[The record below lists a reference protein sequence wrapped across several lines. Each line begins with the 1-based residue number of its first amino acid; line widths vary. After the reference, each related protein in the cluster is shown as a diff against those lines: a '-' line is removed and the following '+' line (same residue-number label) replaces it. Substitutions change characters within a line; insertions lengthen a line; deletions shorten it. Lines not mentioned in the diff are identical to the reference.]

1 MRKLLWILL
10 FALVLPCLGVEPQ
23 QIVEASDEMLMWMD
37 KYTWETYTNPYTGE
51 TVEITAA
58 ERQAIKVLAIA
69 KYNEH
74 KAAVLLYAQEIG
86 IIN

>member
-1 MRKLLWILL
+1 MKNLLWVLL
-10 FALVLPCLGVEPQ
+10 LALALPCFAITAGEVSGLHAELLVL
-23 QIVEASDEMLMWMD
+23 MD
-37 KYTWETYTNPYTGE
+37 KFTWTTYTNPYTGE

-74 KAAVLLYAQEIG
+74 KAAVLQWAQELG
-86 IIN
+86 MVN